1 MESAET
7 TAPARPPLVR
17 RRSLLASRPN
27 KSPRPALPR
36 RARSCGWRAAGPER
50 GRSGRRGVRGR
61 GRGSAKLGCPGKAAG
76 PVRPARAGQPVRVWT
91 RRVPAPV
98 ACGERGRPQPVSAL
112 GAAAGAWA
120 RGRCAGHRRHCCPA
134 APGRPLPPNTQK
146 LSPAAHQFA
155 KSEAPAPR
163 APLLPPRWG
172 LGVGGF
178 ALGCSGGFIASG
190 IKAPRCGER

>member
-1 MESAET
+1 MESAEAP
-7 TAPARPPLVR
+7 APARPPLVR

-61 GRGSAKLGCPGKAAG
+61 GRGRAERGCPGKAAG

-112 GAAAGAWA
+112 GAAGAWA
-120 RGRCAGHRRHCCPA
+120 GGRCARLRRRCFPA
-134 APGRPLPPNTQK
+134 APGRPLPPNAQK

-155 KSEAPAPR
+155 KS
-163 APLLPPRWG
+163 
-172 LGVGGF
+172 
-178 ALGCSGGFIASG
+178 
-190 IKAPRCGER
+190 KAPSAASSPVTLAVGTRGRRICPGMRR

>member
-1 MESAET
+1 MESAEAP
-7 TAPARPPLVR
+7 APARPPLVR

-61 GRGSAKLGCPGKAAG
+61 GRAKRGCPGKAAG

-98 ACGERGRPQPVSAL
+98 ACGERGRSQPVSAL
-112 GAAAGAWA
+112 GAAGAWA
-120 RGRCAGHRRHCCPA
+120 GGGCAGLRRRCFPA
-134 APGRPLPPNTQK
+134 APGRPPDTQRPKVVPCCPSVCKVVGSQRRALP
-146 LSPAAHQFA
+146 SY
-155 KSEAPAPR
+155 PR
-163 APLLPPRWG
+163 
-172 LGVGGF
+172 VGTPGRRICP
-178 ALGCSGGFIASG
+178 GM
-190 IKAPRCGER
+190 RR

>member
-1 MESAET
+1 MESAEAS
-7 TAPARPPLVR
+7 APTGPPLVR

-61 GRGSAKLGCPGKAAG
+61 GRAQRGCPGKAAG

-91 RRVPAPV
+91 RRVSAPF
-98 ACGERGRPQPVSAL
+98 ACGERDQPQPVSAL
-112 GAAAGAWA
+112 GAAGAWA
-120 RGRCAGHRRHCCPA
+120 GGRSAGLRRRCFPA
-134 APGRPLPPNTQK
+134 APGRPLPPNAQK

-155 KSEAPAPR
+155 KSEAPSAARSLVTPAVETPGR
-163 APLLPPRWG
+163 RIC
-172 LGVGGF
+172 LGM
-178 ALGCSGGFIASG
+178 
-190 IKAPRCGER
+190 RR